1 VAATIGL
8 LWGQEENLFG
18 ADFWIDTFDVRRG
31 ETMTILVNNQA
42 RPIRNARLTRVG
54 DRVNYDSYITY
65 VGGFLEI
72 KYDRGPLTA
81 VLVLAGTQ
89 NRFQRQE
96 NFRYRPEDRPLRS
109 PVTSIFSYVAKAGV
123 GLRITDQALLFANGG
138 YFTRP
143 PFFQFLFVNDRFGN
157 ETAQNYDGKRS
168 SRAKPGFAG
177 KSACGLSN

>member
-1 VAATIGL
+1 MAATIGL

-42 RPIRNARLTRVG
+42 RTIRNARLTRVG
-54 DRVNYDSYITY
+54 DRVNYDYDSYITY
-65 VGGFLEI
+65 IGGFSEI

-96 NFRYRPEDRPLRS
+96 NFRYRPEDRPSVPLSSLSS
-109 PVTSIFSYVAKAGV
+109 PMWRKRAWAYASPTRGFSLPMEATSPGRPSFS
-123 GLRITDQALLFANGG
+123 F
-138 YFTRP
+138 
-143 PFFQFLFVNDRFGN
+143 
-157 ETAQNYDGKRS
+157 S
-168 SRAKPGFAG
+168 S
-177 KSACGLSN
+177 